1 MDATPSSRSGGQ
13 VLIDA
18 LLLHGVDT
26 VFAVPGESYL
36 AALDALYGARNR
48 IRLITCR
55 HESGAAFMAEAYGKA
70 TGRLGVCFV
79 TRGPGACNASIGV
92 HAAMQDSTPMLLLV
106 GQVARG
112 MLGREAFQEI
122 DFTRMFAPPVA
133 KMAVQI
139 DDPAR
144 IPEIMHHAVRTAMS
158 GRPGP
163 VVVALPEDMLTE
175 SCAVADGK
183 PYQAV
188 RAHPGAGQIDA
199 MRAMLAAAARP
210 VMILGGGGWSEA
222 ARADMGAFAA
232 ANGLPTTVSFR
243 RQDLIDNTADVYI
256 GDLGSSVEP
265 KLVQRIK
272 DADLLLV
279 VGARLG
285 EMTTRGY
292 TTIEAPAPRQALI
305 HIQADGAELGR
316 VFQPDLAILS
326 GMEEFAAVARAMA
339 PVDGAKWN
347 TWRESGRADYVA
359 TQTPEPYDGALNLAE
374 VLRILKRDLPED
386 TIVTL
391 DAGNFSGWAHRY
403 WTFRHGRT
411 ELGPT
416 VGAMGYGVPA
426 GIAAKVAHPERCVLT
441 FVGDGGFM
449 MTGQELATAMHHQLD
464 PIILLFNN
472 GLYGTIRM
480 HQEREYPDRIIGT
493 DLTNPDFAAL
503 ARAYGA
509 HGETVERTEDFA
521 PALARARQSGKAAV
535 IDLRMD
541 ANVITTKTTLDAIR
555 DAAKARAAR

>member
-1 MDATPSSRSGGQ
+1 VNETLPSRSGGQ

-36 AALDALYGARNR
+36 DALDALYGARNR

-55 HESGAAFMAEAYGKA
+55 QEGGAAFMAEAYGKA

-122 DFTRMFAPPVA
+122 DFTRMFAPPIA

-144 IPEIMHHAVRTAMS
+144 IPEVMHNAVRTAMS

-175 SCAVADGK
+175 TCAVADGK

-199 MRAMLAAAARP
+199 MRVMLAAAARP

-243 RQDLIDNTADVYI
+243 RQDLIDNTAEVYI
-256 GDLGSSVEP
+256 GDLASSVEP

-292 TTIEAPAPRQALI
+292 TTIEAPAPRQSLI
-305 HIQADGAELGR
+305 HVQTDGAELGR

-326 GMEEFAAVARAMA
+326 GMEEFAAAARAMA

-347 TWRESGRADYVA
+347 AWRESGRADYVA
-359 TQTPEPYDGALNLAE
+359 TQTPNPYDGALNLAE
-374 VLRILKRDLPED
+374 VVRILKRDLPED

-403 WTFRHGRT
+403 WTFRHPRT
-411 ELGPT
+411 QLGPT

-521 PALARARQSGKAAV
+521 PALARARESGKAAV

-541 ANVITTKTTLDAIR
+541 ANIITTSTTLDAIR